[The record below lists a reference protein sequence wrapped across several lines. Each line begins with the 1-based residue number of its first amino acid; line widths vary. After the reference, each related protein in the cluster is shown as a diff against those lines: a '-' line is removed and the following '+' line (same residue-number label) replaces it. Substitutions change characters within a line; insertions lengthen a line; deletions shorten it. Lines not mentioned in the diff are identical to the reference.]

1 MPHFSFRFS
10 TLPSLSMLGIT
21 LLGLPA
27 PDAVA
32 GTIPN
37 DLQLTQV
44 VDGLSS
50 PVAVK
55 DPGDGS
61 GRLFIVEQGGN
72 IRIWNG
78 SGLLPTPFLS
88 ASNLTSLQT
97 SGFEQG
103 LLGLAFHPNFTSNG
117 YVYVNYTRGSGA
129 GETAV
134 TRFQV
139 STGNSNV
146 ADPMSATDIVVIDQ
160 DFSNHNGGDIHFG
173 PDGYLYIGMGDG
185 GSGGD
190 PNNRAQDL
198 GELLGKM
205 LRIDVDGSPAPGDE
219 LCGLVQNY
227 GIPES
232 NPFVDSAG
240 ACDEIWAY
248 GLRNPWRFSFDRS
261 SGDLIIGDVG
271 QNAWEEIDFQPAG
284 SAGGENYGWRTME
297 GTHCFNPSSGCNTAG
312 LVLPILEYSHGG
324 GHCSVTGG
332 YRYAISSIPGLQGT
346 YFYAD
351 YCSNTIWMAD
361 ETAPGVWSAQTWTD
375 HGVWNITSFGEDA
388 TGNLYVVAAGPGA
401 LYRIISPSSEAIF
414 SDGFESGDITAWQ

>member
-1 MPHFSFRFS
+1 MPHSPLRFS
-10 TLPSLSMLGIT
+10 ILLT
-21 LLGLPA
+21 LLGLGPA
-27 PDAVA
+27 VSAPQVDA
-32 GTIPN
+32 GTIPS
-37 DLQLTQV
+37 DLQLTQIV
-44 VDGLSS
+44 GGLSS

-72 IRIWNG
+72 IRIWDG
-78 SGLLPTPFLS
+78 SALLPTPFLS
-88 ASNLTSLQT
+88 SSALTGLQT

-103 LLGLAFHPNFTSNG
+103 LLGLAFHPDFDTNRFF
-117 YVYVNYTRGSGA
+117 YVNYTRGSGS
-129 GETAV
+129 GETAI

-139 STGNSNV
+139 SSGNANL
-146 ADPMSATDIVVIDQ
+146 ADPMSATDILVVTQ

-205 LRIDVDGSPAPGDE
+205 LRIDVDGTPAPGAV
-219 LCGLVQNY
+219 LCGQVQNY
-227 GIPES
+227 GVPAN
-232 NPFVDSAG
+232 NPFVGSAG

-261 SGDLIIGDVG
+261 NGDMFIGDVG
-271 QNAWEEIDFQPAG
+271 QNAWEEIDFQPGG
-284 SAGGENYGWRTME
+284 SSGGENYGWRTME
-297 GTHCFNPSSGCNTAG
+297 GNHCFNPSSGCSMVG
-312 LVLPILEYSHGG
+312 LVLPILEYSHSG

-332 YRYAISSIPGLQGT
+332 HRYTISSIPGLQGT

-351 YCSNTIWMAD
+351 FCSNTIWLAS
-361 ETAPGVWSAQTWTD
+361 ESSPGVWSTSTWTD

-388 TGNLYVVAAGPGA
+388 AGNLYVVAAGSGN
-401 LYRIISPSSEAIF
+401 LSRVVSPSTEAIF
-414 SDGFESGDITAWQ
+414 TDGFESGNTSAWQ